1 MPTDKNFSGVEL
13 KLFWQ
18 TDRLTPVVHEKLGFA
33 LHGLSPLRWH
43 IQKYMPSKALLQS
56 HERSGPNHPS
66 IKEVQVMR
74 RPP

>member
-33 LHGLSPLRWH
+33 LHGLSPLR
-43 IQKYMPSKALLQS
+43 
-56 HERSGPNHPS
+56 
-66 IKEVQVMR
+66 
-74 RPP
+74 